1 MYKQFI
7 YRIFFYLCLVYLF
20 SSCQIWQNIKYRLF
34 SNREKTQI
42 TSFSSQEIDQILKSA
57 NGYRGT
63 PYRTGGSDLKGM
75 DCSGLIFRIYQDQG
89 FLIPRIANEQANFG
103 LPVPL
108 DQLKKGDWIFFATGN
123 TKIINHS
130 GIVSSVKNGLNVHF
144 IHSSTSKGVR
154 EDQLLNK
161 YWLNKVVKAIRPYK
175 N

>member
-1 MYKQFI
+1 
-7 YRIFFYLCLVYLF
+7 LF

-123 TKIINHS
+123 TKIINHLS
-130 GIVSSVKNGLNVHF
+130 TQVLLKVYVKINF
-144 IHSSTSKGVR
+144 
-154 EDQLLNK
+154 
-161 YWLNKVVKAIRPYK
+161 
-175 N
+175 